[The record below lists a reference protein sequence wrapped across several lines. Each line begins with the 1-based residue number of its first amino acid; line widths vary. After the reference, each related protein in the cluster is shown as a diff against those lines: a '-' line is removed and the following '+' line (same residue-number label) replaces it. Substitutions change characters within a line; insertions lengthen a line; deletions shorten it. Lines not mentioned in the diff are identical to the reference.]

1 MADDKNQG
9 TEPQA
14 QEPKVEWVAV
24 LVLSILAVAI
34 LIVGFSVYM
43 ARKIN
48 EYQDQQKMAEKQA
61 EEKQAAQAAKIFTK
75 VIDMKATANGPAVAT
90 VDING
95 TKTSYTF
102 TNNWTKTEDV
112 KVSQDLEKYDATQ
125 DAVVVSVKAQS
136 PSSSSSSSSSS
147 SNSSSKS
154 SSSSSSSS
162 SKVSIDAS
170 ESGKTIAQSSG
181 SDHATLSVTVGDVA
195 K

>member
-24 LVLSILAVAI
+24 LVLGIIAVAV

-61 EEKQAAQAAKIFTK
+61 EQKQAAAAAKIFTK

-90 VDING
+90 VDMDG
-95 TKTSYTF
+95 TQTSYTF

-112 KVSQDLEKYDATQ
+112 KVSQDLEKYDASQ
-125 DAVVVSVKAQS
+125 DAVVVSVKTQ
-136 PSSSSSSSSSS
+136 SS
-147 SNSSSKS
+147 SNSSKN
-154 SSSSSSSS
+154 SS
-162 SKVSIDAS
+162 SKVSVEAS

-181 SDHATLSVTVGDVA
+181 TDHATLSVTVGDVA

>member
-102 TNNWTKTEDV
+102 TNNWTNTEDV

-136 PSSSSSSSSSS
+136 PSSSSSSSNSSS
-147 SNSSSKS
+147 SSSSK
-154 SSSSSSSS
+154 SSSSS

>member
-24 LVLSILAVAI
+24 LVLWIIAVAV

-61 EEKQAAQAAKIFTK
+61 EQKQAAAAAKIFTK

-90 VDING
+90 VDMDG
-95 TKTSYTF
+95 TQTSYTF

-112 KVSQDLEKYDATQ
+112 KVSQDLEKYDASQ
-125 DAVVVSVKAQS
+125 DAVVVSVKTQ
-136 PSSSSSSSSSS
+136 SS
-147 SNSSSKS
+147 SNSSKN
-154 SSSSSSSS
+154 SS
-162 SKVSIDAS
+162 SKVSVEAS

-181 SDHATLSVTVGDVA
+181 TDHATLSVTVGDVA